1 MRCGGLSLEL
11 CLQREAES
19 VQVGSGA
26 LQAADAN
33 RSFLPSLLMPRFY
46 SAVYRWESDLAERV
60 RFVLPEN
67 KKTQNRGSVCYVWC
81 FCCFLL
87 EFKHA
92 SWDLPLGGAATRFE
106 ATNRHVNN

>member
-11 CLQREAES
+11 RLQREAES

-46 SAVYRWESDLAERV
+46 SAVYRWESDLTERDGESTFLFSQKTKNTT
-60 RFVLPEN
+60 RGCTFVVGTISKPIKN
-67 KKTQNRGSVCYVWC
+67 
-81 FCCFLL
+81 
-87 EFKHA
+87 
-92 SWDLPLGGAATRFE
+92 SWNGAFVS
-106 ATNRHVNN
+106 TNHF

>member
-11 CLQREAES
+11 RLQREAES

-46 SAVYRWESDLAERV
+46 SAVYRWESDLTETERA
-60 RFVLPEN
+60 RLCFPR
-67 KKTQNRGSVCYVWC
+67 KQRTQPVD
-81 FCCFLL
+81 LL
-87 EFKHA
+87 
-92 SWDLPLGGAATRFE
+92 LL
-106 ATNRHVNN
+106 